1 MTPDDNSWR
10 HSSNDRSDG
19 SGGSD
24 GSDDTTRDDSADDT
38 NRQNHNQSADDGT
51 ANENQHDGSQGN
63 DAAGEGAR
71 ATEGNDSSA
80 GTSDAQSAGSHSS
93 EEDFETREWQPV
105 QAWSEV
111 RNPDGS
117 VSPRSGDPWGNSQQW
132 NNAGN
137 GEGNGWNNAGNTG
150 WNNGGGQQWNGG
162 APGGWN
168 GQPGQYGQQGQYGQ
182 GQYNQQ
188 PRYGQQNQQPQYAQ
202 NAQYGQGQ
210 SGGSS
215 AVGSQGESDQ
225 SGSSIWK
232 VLLPIILIFVV
243 VAALIGALMWK
254 PWEKLSNDG
263 GAPSSESSAI
273 PEEPSNEP
281 TEETTTEP
289 EDTETTT
296 EDTTTERT
304 TTTTTSSNHTGTDI
318 PGLGRQGFTDN
329 SAATCNADDE
339 WVYAGI
345 NEDGD
350 KVVICQVG
358 DTDGFYYRG
367 WYHGGALERDV
378 TSRGSDGRSYS
389 MKSGGTVINIDG
401 STLNVVQ
408 NGKTV
413 SSSVFDGVAT
423 REPDWG

>member
-1 MTPDDNSWR
+1 MMEVNA
-10 HSSNDRSDG
+10 
-19 SGGSD
+19 
-24 GSDDTTRDDSADDT
+24 TTLLVKGLIPRAVVI
-38 NRQNHNQSADDGT
+38 RQRERPMLNLRGVIRRKKISKP
-51 ANENQHDGSQGN
+51 ANGSQSKRGVKYGIPTGACPPSQMPN
-63 DAAGEGAR
+63 GVILSNGTTLPMVGALVTGITGAVPAGIMVVA
-71 ATEGNDSSA
+71 SS
-80 GTSDAQSAGSHSS
+80 GM
-93 EEDFETREWQPV
+93 EVP
-105 QAWSEV
+105 QA
-111 RNPDGS
+111 
-117 VSPRSGDPWGNSQQW
+117 
-132 NNAGN
+132 
-137 GEGNGWNNAGNTG
+137 
-150 WNNGGGQQWNGG
+150 
-162 APGGWN
+162 GWN
-168 GQPGQYGQQGQYGQ
+168 GQPGQGQGQGQWPGQYGGGQQYGGQYGSQYGGQYGAAQSGANQWNNAHDGAQYGQ
-182 GQYNQQ
+182 GQYT
-188 PRYGQQNQQPQYAQ
+188 QQPQYNQ
-202 NAQYGQGQ
+202 NAQYGQGR

-215 AVGSQGESDQ
+215 VAGSQGDPGQ

-232 VLLPIILIFVV
+232 VLLPIILILVV
-243 VAALIGALMWK
+243 VAALIGALIWK
-254 PWEKLSNDG
+254 PWEKNSNDAV
-263 GAPSSESSAI
+263 APGDESSAI
-273 PEEPSNEP
+273 PQEPRSES
-281 TEETTTEP
+281 TVETTTEP

-304 TTTTTSSNHTGTDI
+304 TTTTTTSRNDTGADI

-378 TSRGSDGRSYS
+378 TSRGSGGRTYS

-413 SSSVFDGVAT
+413 SSTVFDGVAT

>member
-1 MTPDDNSWR
+1 
-10 HSSNDRSDG
+10 
-19 SGGSD
+19 
-24 GSDDTTRDDSADDT
+24 
-38 NRQNHNQSADDGT
+38 
-51 ANENQHDGSQGN
+51 
-63 DAAGEGAR
+63 
-71 ATEGNDSSA
+71 
-80 GTSDAQSAGSHSS
+80 
-93 EEDFETREWQPV
+93 
-105 QAWSEV
+105 
-111 RNPDGS
+111 
-117 VSPRSGDPWGNSQQW
+117 
-132 NNAGN
+132 
-137 GEGNGWNNAGNTG
+137 
-150 WNNGGGQQWNGG
+150 GG
-162 APGGWN
+162 APGGGNGQPGQGQYGGQQYGGQYGAAQNGAGQWN
-168 GQPGQYGQQGQYGQ
+168 NPQRQPGQYGQQGQYGQ

-188 PRYGQQNQQPQYAQ
+188 PQYGQQNQQPQYAQ
-202 NAQYGQGQ
+202 NAQYGQSQ

-215 AVGSQGESDQ
+215 AVGSQGEAGQ
-225 SGSSIWK
+225 SSSSIWK
-232 VLLPIILIFVV
+232 VLLPIILILVV

-254 PWEKLSNDG
+254 PWEKLSNDD
-263 GAPSSESSAI
+263 GAPGSESSAI
-273 PEEPSNEP
+273 PQEPSNEP
-281 TEETTTEP
+281 IEETTTEP

-296 EDTTTERT
+296 EDTTTERTTT

-350 KVVICQVG
+350 KIVICQVG